1 METLLERTGFE
12 CLKDYEGLYKINKQG
27 EIWSCIYKKIM
38 KPQISNDGYIKI
50 NLTKE
55 GKGHKC
61 HIARLLALQYIPNP
75 DNSPTIDHIDRNKNN
90 NELSNLRW
98 ATILEQANNKTTN
111 IVLKTEEE
119 QKQRIEDI
127 REYKANWAR
136 WNRLKRGK
144 TPLIPIPLQ
153 TEDEAKERKQ
163 KNWKDWYEANKET
176 KLQQQRDA
184 YANKVFT
191 EEDRQ
196 KERDRVKAYSL
207 KKKQNI

>member
-1 METLLERTGFE
+1 MNDFE
-12 CLKDYEGLYKINKQG
+12 YIIGYENLYKINKQG
-27 EIWSCIYKKIM
+27 EIWSCIYKKVM
-38 KPQISNDGYIKI
+38 KTQISNDGYIKI
-50 NLTKE
+50 NLSKE
-55 GKGHKC
+55 GLKHKTQ
-61 HIARLLALQYIPNP
+61 IARLLALQYIPNP

-196 KERDRVKAYSL
+196 KERDRVKAYNL